1 VLCTQGR
8 PLGLN
13 WLFVVVLAIILR
25 GLSEFGSQLGGKS
38 GMIRMAGLLRSQY
51 LGFVLLALVA
61 FAGCSSGGSTSGTN
75 GEGGKK
81 FRIAVIPKGTS
92 HEFWYSVHAGAKK
105 ADEEFDEIEITWRG
119 PQGEGDTSQQI
130 ELVENFIADGYDGI
144 CLAPLDAVA
153 LRDKVDEAIAAG
165 IPVVIFDSGLQNM
178 EGVTSFVATNNY
190 RGGQRAGEYMAE
202 LLDGEGKVILMRYM
216 LNSLSTEQREAG
228 FLDALKEHEGI
239 EFLSKDRFAGADEAD
254 AIQEAEQLLSNY
266 GDEVDGIFCPNQS
279 TASGMLTVLKR
290 DPRNLTEKVKLIGFD
305 AGPNIAE
312 GLKEGTMKATVLQN
326 PVLMGYDSVR
336 VMYEHLQGKE
346 VPAEEPVAEELA
358 TTENLDDP
366 QIHSLLYPE
375 VTE

>member
-1 VLCTQGR
+1 
-8 PLGLN
+8 
-13 WLFVVVLAIILR
+13 
-25 GLSEFGSQLGGKS
+25 
-38 GMIRMAGLLRSQY
+38 MIRMAGRSRSQY
-51 LGFVLLALVA
+51 WGFVLLVLVA
-61 FAGCSSGGSTSGTN
+61 FAGCSSGGSKSGTD

-165 IPVVIFDSGLQNM
+165 IPVVIFDSGLENM
-178 EGVTSFVATNNY
+178 EGVTSFVATHNY
-190 RGGQRAGEYMAE
+190 RGGHLAGEYLAE
-202 LLDGEGKVILMRYM
+202 ILDGKGKVILMRYM

-228 FLDALKEHEGI
+228 FLDALKPFLEI
-239 EFLSKDRFAGADEAD
+239 ELLSKDRFAGADEAD
-254 AIQEAEQLLSNY
+254 AIQEGEQLLTKY
-266 GDEVDGIFCPNQS
+266 GDQVDGIFCPNQS

-290 DPRNLTEKVKLIGFD
+290 DPRKLTEKVKLVGFD
-305 AGPNIAE
+305 SGPNIAE
-312 GLKEGTMKATVLQN
+312 GLKDGAMAATVLQD
-326 PVLMGYDSVR
+326 PVAMGYKSVR

-346 VPAEEPVAEELA
+346 VPIEEFVPEVLA
-358 TTENLDDP
+358 TKENLDDP
-366 QIHSLLYPE
+366 KVHALLYPE
-375 VTE
+375 VVD

>member
-1 VLCTQGR
+1 MLVVRDVAGDYSQG
-8 PLGLN
+8 LGGDFN
-13 WLFVVVLAIILR
+13 
-25 GLSEFGSQLGGKS
+25 SQLGGKAVV
-38 GMIRMAGLLRSQY
+38 IRMTGLTRWAYRLFIL
-51 LGFVLLALVA
+51 LGLAFFV
-61 FAGCSSGGSTSGTN
+61 GCSGGETASDSS

-81 FRIAVIPKGTS
+81 YRIAVIPKGTS

-105 ADEEFDEIEITWRG
+105 ADEEFDEVEITWRG

-165 IPVVIFDSGLQNM
+165 IPVVIFDSGLENM
-178 EGVTSFVATNNY
+178 DGVTSFVATNNY

-202 LLDGEGKVILMRYM
+202 LLDGKGKVILMRYM

-228 FLDALKEHEGI
+228 FLDALKPHEGI
-239 EFLSKDRFAGADEAD
+239 EFLSIDRFAGADEAE

-312 GLKEGTMKATVLQN
+312 GLKEKTMHATVLQN

-346 VPAEEPVAEELA
+346 VPKEEPVTEELA

-366 QIHSLLYPE
+366 NIRSLLYPDVAE
-375 VTE
+375 